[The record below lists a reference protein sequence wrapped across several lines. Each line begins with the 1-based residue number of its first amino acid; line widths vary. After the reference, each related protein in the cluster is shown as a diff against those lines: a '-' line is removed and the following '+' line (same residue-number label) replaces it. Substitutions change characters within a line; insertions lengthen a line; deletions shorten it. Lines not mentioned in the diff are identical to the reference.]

1 MLTYCRGQAL
11 FVWTWQGFRT
21 SLFRSSY
28 IFSERI
34 VLFFFEGKRIVL
46 LGKDCRENKKN
57 MAVFNSM
64 RVIMQ
69 EGMPGE
75 IDVPWGDSHGEYSAV
90 RALRCN
96 DRPE

>member
-1 MLTYCRGQAL
+1 
-11 FVWTWQGFRT
+11 
-21 SLFRSSY
+21 
-28 IFSERI
+28 
-34 VLFFFEGKRIVL
+34 L
-46 LGKDCRENKKN
+46 LGKDYRENKKN

-69 EGMPGE
+69 EGMPEE
-75 IDVPWGDSHGEYSAV
+75 IDVPWGDSHGECSAV